1 MDEQNLEA
9 IMGLI
14 MYGGNAKSDAMEA
27 IAAAKEGNFE
37 LADQKIADAEASLVE
52 AHHSQTGLLTQEAQG
67 NHMTVTLL
75 TVHSQDHLMTSI
87 AFTDLAKEII
97 DIYRPRMPLY
107 EESATVV
114 IDTTRKSPAEIVT
127 EIIQKAGE

>member
-1 MDEQNLEA
+1 MEDQQNLEA

-27 IAAAKEGNFE
+27 ISAAKKGDFD
-37 LADQKIADAEASLVE
+37 LAGQKIRDAEASLVE
-52 AHHSQTGLLTQEAQG
+52 AHHSQTQMLTQEAQG
-67 NHMTVTLL
+67 NHMQVTLL

-97 DIYRPRMPLY
+97 DLYRRTY
-107 EESATVV
+107 VE
-114 IDTTRKSPAEIVT
+114 
-127 EIIQKAGE
+127 

>member
-1 MDEQNLEA
+1 MEDQQNLEA

-27 IAAAKEGNFE
+27 IAAAKQGDFT
-37 LADQKIADAEASLVE
+37 LADQKIADAEESLVQ
-52 AHHSQTGLLTQEAQG
+52 AHHSQTEMLTQEAQG
-67 NHMTVTLL
+67 NHVHVTLL

-97 DIYRPRMPLY
+97 DLYRR
-107 EESATVV
+107 
-114 IDTTRKSPAEIVT
+114 IDA
-127 EIIQKAGE
+127 

>member
-1 MDEQNLEA
+1 VEDQKNLEA

-27 IAAAKEGNFE
+27 IAAAKKGEFE
-37 LADQKIADAEASLVE
+37 EADQKIADAEASLVE

-67 NHMTVTLL
+67 NHMEVTLL
-75 TVHSQDHLMTSI
+75 TVHSQDHLMTAI

-97 DIYRPRMPLY
+97 ALYRRLD
-107 EESATVV
+107 E
-114 IDTTRKSPAEIVT
+114 K
-127 EIIQKAGE
+127 